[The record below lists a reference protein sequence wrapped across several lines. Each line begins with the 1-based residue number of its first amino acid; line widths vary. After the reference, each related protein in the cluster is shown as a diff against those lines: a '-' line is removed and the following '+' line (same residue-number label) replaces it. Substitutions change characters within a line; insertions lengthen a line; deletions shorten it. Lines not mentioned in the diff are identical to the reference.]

1 MISWAFLVT
10 CVLIVVAPG
19 PSFAVMVNQTLRHG
33 RPAGLATVAGNTT
46 ALTFWAFASALGL
59 TALVRTSEIAF
70 VVLKIAGAA
79 YLCWLGV
86 QTLLR
91 SRSARRGAA
100 PAVTAEAAGEQSR
113 FGSARMLG
121 AAYRAGLL
129 TNLTNPKAAVLYLAL
144 FPQFL
149 PAHAG
154 LLDVL
159 TLAAVQMSISVSWYV
174 VVVSAVSGVRRLLT
188 RPTVKVWLDRL
199 TSCVLI
205 GLGVRLATLARPLA

>member
-1 MISWAFLVT
+1 MISWAFVVT

-19 PSFAVMVNQTLRHG
+19 PSFAVMVNRTIRSG

-46 ALTFWAFASALGL
+46 ALTFWASASALGL
-59 TALVRTSEIAF
+59 TALIKTSEIAF

-86 QTLLR
+86 QTFLRTRR
-91 SRSARRGAA
+91 SRT
-100 PAVTAEAAGEQSR
+100 VAEAEPATERSSL
-113 FGSARMLG
+113 FS
-121 AAYRAGLL
+121 AYRAGLL

-149 PAHAG
+149 PAHGG
-154 LLDVL
+154 LLDVF
-159 TLAAVQMSISVSWYV
+159 TLAAVQMTISAGWYTVVVLAVSWI
-174 VVVSAVSGVRRLLT
+174 RRVLAS
-188 RPTVKVWLDRL
+188 PQVKLWLDRV

-205 GLGVRLATLARPLA
+205 GLGIRLAALARPV

>member
-1 MISWAFLVT
+1 MISAAFLVT

-46 ALTFWAFASALGL
+46 ALTFWASASALGL
-59 TALVRTSEIAF
+59 TALIRTSEIAF
-70 VVLKIAGAA
+70 LALKIAGAA

-91 SRSARRGAA
+91 SRAKASIE
-100 PAVTAEAAGEQSR
+100 VDQETAETPEPRPRSIV
-113 FGSARMLG
+113 

-129 TNLTNPKAAVLYLAL
+129 TNLTNPKAAILYLAL

-149 PAHAG
+149 PAHSG
-154 LLDVL
+154 LVDVF
-159 TLAAVQMSISVSWYV
+159 TLAVVQMSISASWYITV
-174 VVVSAVSGVRRLLT
+174 VLAVAGIRRLLAQP
-188 RPTVKVWLDRL
+188 RVKIWLDRV

-205 GLGVRLATLARPLA
+205 GLGI

>member
-19 PSFAVMVNQTLRHG
+19 PSFAVMVNQTLRNG

-59 TALVRTSEIAF
+59 TALIRTSQIAF
-70 VVLKIAGAA
+70 VVLKIAGAV

-86 QTLLR
+86 QTFLR
-91 SRSARRGAA
+91 SRKATALPEQEETARSTR
-100 PAVTAEAAGEQSR
+100 SL
-113 FGSARMLG
+113 FS
-121 AAYRAGLL
+121 AYRAGLL

-149 PAHAG
+149 PAHST

-159 TLAAVQMSISVSWYV
+159 TLASVQMSISTCWYV
-174 VVVSAVSGVRRLLT
+174 TVVLAVAVIRRLLT
-188 RPTVKVWLDRL
+188 KPAVKVWLDRA

-205 GLGVRLATLARPLA
+205 GLGIRLVALARPAV